1 MKLRN
6 LLYLICFLFSLNV
19 KALGLNDLSILI
31 PLPESLELPRML
43 SPYDLGKQG
52 TLLSK
57 IHYNKLFKL
66 VVNHSNETLWKE
78 QLKVVAIRIDPC
90 FIEGTGPVPC
100 RRQVRLIWQPIIEKE
115 NSLTT
120 RDASLHSFYEFSDSE
135 FSQVL
140 NQWKSW
146 SKTNKKLPLGIHPI
160 LAKEGLSGAHWNQLR
175 SLILNFCGEKNLV
188 RITAMGLS
196 GSDQLWIFS
205 GLDIN
210 PTTEKSKEIMIPR
223 IQSTIQTITQ
233 SSFDPNHFWGALT
246 PAPNADHEF
255 NLLVEDSMF
264 FQKHNTEVEVRKVAR
279 SYLSFENPKKHNT
292 GTLDCA
298 SCHLTSMT
306 HQWVQVNYPNLKW
319 DIEFSDVKYQNTL
332 NLENTTLNKVNP
344 HQFRIFGYFEKQP
357 AISQRVINET
367 AEVFDFLKL

>member
-6 LLYLICFLFSLNV
+6 LFFLLCLLFSLNL

-31 PLPESLELPRML
+31 PLPKSSELPLML
-43 SPYDLGKQG
+43 APYDLGERG
-52 TLLSK
+52 TLLAK
-57 IHYNKLFKL
+57 NHYNKLFKL
-66 VVNHSNETLWKE
+66 VLNHSNETLWKE

-90 FIEGTGPVPC
+90 FIEGIGPVPC
-100 RRQVRLIWQPIIEKE
+100 RRQVRLIWQPVFEKE
-115 NSLTT
+115 NSLST
-120 RDASLHSFYEFSDSE
+120 RDASLHSFYEFSDEE
-135 FSQVL
+135 FSQIL
-140 NQWKSW
+140 NQWKLW
-146 SKTNKKLPLGIHPI
+146 SKTNKKLPLTVHPI
-160 LAKEGLSGAHWNQLR
+160 LKKEGLSGAHWNQLR
-175 SLILNFCGEKNLV
+175 SLILKFCGEKNLV

-210 PTTEKSKEIMIPR
+210 PATEKSKEIMIPR

-246 PAPNADHEF
+246 PTPNADHEF

-264 FQKHNTEVEVRKVAR
+264 FQKHNSEVEVRKVVS
-279 SYLSFENPKKHNT
+279 SYLAFENPKKHNT

-306 HQWVQVNYPNLKW
+306 HQWVQSNYPSLKW
-319 DIEFSDVKYQNTL
+319 DIEFSDVKYNNTL